1 MVRVAENRVERRPHL
16 VGHDGEEAVF
26 RLRRIGELH
35 ELGLQLVPQD
45 LELFV
50 PELDRG
56 TLLLELPP
64 DPELLDRVL
73 DRSR

>member
-1 MVRVAENRVERRPHL
+1 MALSGVRIS
-16 VGHDGEEAVF
+16 GHDGEEAIL
-26 RLRRIGELH
+26 RLGRVGELD
-35 ELGLQLVPQD
+35 ELGLQLIPQH
-45 LELFV
+45 LELAV

-56 TLLLELPP
+56 ALLLELAP